1 MAFENITKKRPPKS
15 TGGSRS
21 QVFRT
26 ALYTYGKRS
35 GTIKVLPGVKN
46 TGAGQFLSNSRRKVY
61 PLARALGT
69 FEAARGGNFVA
80 QMIGR
85 ASRIGTGSISGRLID
100 QVVRPFGLPP
110 FIARQARVQLGKR
123 LSRETKVDKMIR
135 QGVQISF
142 SHRVKVDGPSSN
154 ALVQT
159 NLDIQKEAQLLLNMI
174 ETKLR
179 AYAPDV
185 SSGQYI
191 IGTDDKRF
199 SGGKKLINESAMLNQ
214 DRFNEMGIKNFA
226 GGNKFIH
233 RDVFGFEKPGQAR
246 TYLLASIDK
255 KNVKQSQR
263 NKNDFFYGEID
274 VGGSPLFPWIHAI
287 EYGGKLPYYRKT
299 GYGSKN
305 SPNKGYKGHFMDAAM
320 LENRG
325 QEDIVKLN
333 KGEPMNKYVPDF
345 KYVPPTMF
353 IYRSAMDGLSTFR
366 KFATIDY
373 LGDIDKGST
382 RYYNEWQQIAKR
394 KNATAGFFKDETSY
408 TKPGMTKSLVDDLY
422 RMDQESSRQ
431 ANFWSRMENK
441 IPGPR
446 VEMAH
451 GNFYS
456 QELAGAIGLEN
467 IPESFQFRANV
478 LDLEADGGQPH
489 SAKFLSEL
497 AKTYVRTG
505 GSKNKGA
512 TIKAMNLQIMN
523 DRQTGNFLRSSGL
536 RGIKQEKRL
545 GQLTAKGV
553 RRNKK
558 DRGKVFGST
567 TKSSNEAL
575 RLYNYFKA
583 QESSQGSMR
592 GERGS
597 KYIKAMYDI
606 RVRREGNKRIV
617 YSTLKK
623 SAKVRR
629 TKDSQ
634 SNYDSIAGSTLSALE
649 LDEIFKVSQD
659 IDI

>member
-1 MAFENITKKRPPKS
+1 
-15 TGGSRS
+15 
-21 QVFRT
+21 
-26 ALYTYGKRS
+26 
-35 GTIKVLPGVKN
+35 
-46 TGAGQFLSNSRRKVY
+46 
-61 PLARALGT
+61 
-69 FEAARGGNFVA
+69 
-80 QMIGR
+80 
-85 ASRIGTGSISGRLID
+85 
-100 QVVRPFGLPP
+100 
-110 FIARQARVQLGKR
+110 
-123 LSRETKVDKMIR
+123 
-135 QGVQISF
+135 
-142 SHRVKVDGPSSN
+142 
-154 ALVQT
+154 
-159 NLDIQKEAQLLLNMI
+159 
-174 ETKLR
+174 
-179 AYAPDV
+179 
-185 SSGQYI
+185 
-191 IGTDDKRF
+191 
-199 SGGKKLINESAMLNQ
+199 
-214 DRFNEMGIKNFA
+214 
-226 GGNKFIH
+226 
-233 RDVFGFEKPGQAR
+233 
-246 TYLLASIDK
+246 
-255 KNVKQSQR
+255 
-263 NKNDFFYGEID
+263 
-274 VGGSPLFPWIHAI
+274 
-287 EYGGKLPYYRKT
+287 
-299 GYGSKN
+299 
-305 SPNKGYKGHFMDAAM
+305 
-320 LENRG
+320 
-325 QEDIVKLN
+325 
-333 KGEPMNKYVPDF
+333 
-345 KYVPPTMF
+345 
-353 IYRSAMDGLSTFR
+353 MDGLSTFR

>member
-15 TGGSRS
+15 TGSSRS

-61 PLARALGT
+61 PLARAIGT
-69 FEAARGGNFVA
+69 VEAARGGNFVA

-233 RDVFGFEKPGQAR
+233 RDVFGFEQPGQAR
-246 TYLLASIDK
+246 TQLLSSIDK

-287 EYGGKLPYYRKT
+287 EYGGKLPYYKRT
-299 GYGSKN
+299 GYGTKN
-305 SPNKGYKGHFMDAAM
+305 SPNKGYKGHLMDAAM
-320 LENRG
+320 LENRAG
-325 QEDIVKLN
+325 EDIVKLN
-333 KGEPMNKYVPDF
+333 KGEPMNTYVPDF

-353 IYRSAMDGLSTFR
+353 IYRSAMDGLSSFR
-366 KFATIDY
+366 KLATIDY

-382 RYYNEWQQIAKR
+382 RHYNEWLQIAKR
-394 KNATAGFFKDETSY
+394 KNGTAGFFKNETSY

-467 IPESFQFRANV
+467 IPESFQFRAEV
-478 LDLEADGGQPH
+478 DDIAQDGGQPH

-505 GSKNKGA
+505 GSKNRGA
-512 TIKAMNLQIMN
+512 TIKAINLQIMN
-523 DRQTGNFLRSSGL
+523 DRQPGNRLRSTGL
-536 RGIKQEKRL
+536 RPVASASRRTALIK
-545 GQLTAKGV
+545 GGV
-553 RRNKK
+553 KTNKK
-558 DRGKVFGST
+558 DKGKIFNSNL
-567 TKSSNEAL
+567 KSMGEAQ
-575 RLYNYFKA
+575 RLYEYFKK
-583 QESSQGSMR
+583 QESAQGSMR

-606 RVRREGNKRIV
+606 RVRREGKKRIV

-634 SNYDSIAGSTLSALE
+634 SNYDTLAGSTLSALE
-649 LDEIFKVSQD
+649 LDEIFKYSQD

>member
-1 MAFENITKKRPPKS
+1 MAFENITKKRPEKS
-15 TGGSRS
+15 TGSSRS
-21 QVFRT
+21 QVFRN
-26 ALYTYGKRS
+26 ALYTYGKRA

-61 PLARALGT
+61 PLARGIGSVSSLLKGNILA
-69 FEAARGGNFVA
+69 EA
-80 QMIGR
+80 IGR
-85 ASRIGTGSISGRLID
+85 AGRIGTGSVSGRLID
-100 QVVRPFGLPP
+100 QVVRPFRLPP
-110 FIARQARVQLGKR
+110 FVARQARVQLGKR
-123 LSRETKVDKMIR
+123 LSRDTKLDKMLRGTI
-135 QGVQISF
+135 QSTFGY
-142 SHRVKVDGPSSN
+142 KVSINGAKAN
-154 ALVQT
+154 QLVQSSI
-159 NLDIQKEAQLLLNMI
+159 DVHKEAQLLLNMI
-174 ETKLR
+174 ETNLR

-191 IGTDDKRF
+191 VGTEDKRF
-199 SGGKKLINESAMLNQ
+199 SEGKKLINESAMLNQ
-214 DRFNEMGIKNFA
+214 DRFNEMGIKNFG

-233 RDVFGFEKPGQAR
+233 RDVFGFEKPGEAR
-246 TYLLASIDK
+246 THLLSSIDK
-255 KNVKQSQR
+255 KNVKKSR
-263 NKNDFFYGEID
+263 RGNNDFFYGEID

-287 EYGGKLPYYRKT
+287 EYGGKLPYYKRT

-305 SPNKGYKGHFMDAAM
+305 SPNKGYKGHLMDAAM

-325 QEDIVKLN
+325 GEDIVKLN
-333 KGEPMNKYVPDF
+333 KGEPMNTYVPDF

-353 IYRSAMDGLSTFR
+353 IYRSAMDGLSSFR
-366 KFATIDY
+366 KMATIDY
-373 LGDIDKGST
+373 LGDIDQGST
-382 RYYNEWQQIAKR
+382 RYYNNWLEIAKR
-394 KNATAGFFKDETSY
+394 KNGTAGFFKNETSY

-467 IPESFQFRANV
+467 IPESFQFRAEVDNIE
-478 LDLEADGGQPH
+478 DDGGQPH

-497 AKTYVRTG
+497 AKTYIRTG
-505 GSKNKGA
+505 GSKNRGA
-512 TIKAMNLQIMN
+512 TVKAMNLQIMN
-523 DRQTGNFLRSSGL
+523 DRQRGNFLRSQGMRPIQSASRRSKLIKGGVKISKKDKGKIFNSNVKSMGEANRL
-536 RGIKQEKRL
+536 YEYFKKQE
-545 GQLTAKGV
+545 A
-553 RRNKK
+553 
-558 DRGKVFGST
+558 
-567 TKSSNEAL
+567 A
-575 RLYNYFKA
+575 
-583 QESSQGSMR
+583 QGSMR
-592 GERGS
+592 GDRGS

-634 SNYDSIAGSTLSALE
+634 SNYDTLAGSTLSALE
-649 LDEIFKVSQD
+649 LDEIFKYSQD